1 MKVHL
6 KRLDQA
12 GIYAP
17 LLREFLHKDLTEASI
32 ISITEKIKDLNYQIQ
47 VLSDLQAQL
56 MNRPKREEIAKD
68 FIIDSREALHN
79 DLIAALNHEDGE

>member
-1 MKVHL
+1 MKTHL
-6 KRLDQA
+6 KTLDRA

-47 VLSDLQAQL
+47 VLAEIKAQL
-56 MNRPKREEIAKD
+56 MNSSKD
-68 FIIDSREALHN
+68 FMIDPREDLHN

>member
-1 MKVHL
+1 MKAHL
-6 KRLDQA
+6 KTLDRA

-47 VLSDLQAQL
+47 VLAEIKGQL
-56 MNRPKREEIAKD
+56 MNSPKD
-68 FIIDSREALHN
+68 CIIDPREALYN